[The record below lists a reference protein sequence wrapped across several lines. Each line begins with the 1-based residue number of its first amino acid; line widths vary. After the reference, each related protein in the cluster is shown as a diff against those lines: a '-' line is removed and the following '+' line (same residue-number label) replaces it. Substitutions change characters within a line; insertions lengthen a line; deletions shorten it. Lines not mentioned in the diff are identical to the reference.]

1 MRERLWIPQGIA
13 SILLFW
19 ALNDANP
26 YGYYKFLRIVC
37 FGIFT
42 FLSFRAVAQQRE
54 TWAWLF
60 GLTAALYNP
69 FIPIH
74 LNRDIWSVINLVT
87 VGIALA
93 SIFVI
98 RKPPPPSLEAE

>member
-1 MRERLWIPQGIA
+1 MRKRLWIPQGIA
-13 SILLFW
+13 SVLLLW

-37 FGIFT
+37 CGIFT
-42 FLSFRAVAQQRE
+42 FLSLRAAAQQRGA
-54 TWAWLF
+54 WAWAL
-60 GLTAALYNP
+60 GLTAVLYNP

-74 LNRDIWSVINLVT
+74 LNRDIWSVINLAT

-93 SIFVI
+93 SIWGI
-98 RKPPPPSLEAE
+98 RKPPPPSVEAE